1 MPSFKKPRPQNPLR
15 PAGHRKRAR
24 TFTVASPNA
33 LYVVEGGGNDARAG
47 LPGGIAAYLTN
58 IDTIVQGLKDAGAQH
73 IVVWERSPED
83 GRDRQIFLR
92 DVAA

>member
-15 PAGHRKRAR
+15 LAGHRKRDR

-47 LPGGIAAYLTN
+47 LPGGIAA
-58 IDTIVQGLKDAGAQH
+58 
-73 IVVWERSPED
+73 S
-83 GRDRQIFLR
+83 
-92 DVAA
+92 